1 MHRVGSGNA
10 ASEGSEESEKCD
22 WKLEV
27 KNPYY
32 VLAESLV
39 KLCLAV
45 MQKVEIVNDNLGH
58 LAEESLNLS
67 VKGAACFHRAVYRK
81 M

>member
-1 MHRVGSGNA
+1 M
-10 ASEGSEESEKCD
+10 
-22 WKLEV
+22 
-27 KNPYY
+27 
-32 VLAESLV
+32 

-45 MQKVEIVNDNLGH
+45 MQKVEIVNDLGH